1 MELMSRRQTW
11 ILLLCLLLLEEGNGR
26 RALVHAAA
34 QDRAP
39 QEPARR
45 TDGEGAS
52 VAPPKVPFGDRV
64 ALPVGIDTVTNR
76 AGWTWHVTGPFGG
89 DVTTLAIDPRNPE
102 RILAGTADGILFQS
116 IDGGETWRSLQPGIE
131 SPGGTITTIHF
142 DRAQKGRIYVG
153 VNPIVSARDR
163 MTGAPIGGVFISED
177 EGQSWQAV
185 EALRGF
191 AIRDLAQSASRPSTL
206 VAAAFHGLFRT
217 RNRGEEWERV
227 TPEAHRDLR
236 AGIHSAAIDP
246 RDPDTLYVGTHHL
259 PWKTTDGGSTW
270 SLAGSAE
277 RGMIDDSDIF
287 SIHLDET
294 VPETVLMSACS
305 GIYRSLDG
313 SRRWT
318 KFQGIPFSSRRTHHI
333 FAHPTRPEQL
343 FAATTEGLWVS
354 LAGGVADSW
363 RRVTPERL
371 IVNRVAI
378 HPARPDR
385 VFLATEDQGILRST
399 DGGQTFTPSRNGF
412 IHRQISAL
420 VADREVPG
428 RVYAGVLFDQGESGF
443 FLSIDGGLRW
453 ERSMAGLEAEDVYSI
468 HQSPEVGKRLYVG
481 TNRGLFRSDDRGRNW
496 RRVERAPQASSPP
509 TPAARPVRAAPTRA
523 GSRTAQP
530 RRTPIPPPAP
540 AKIDLRHQVF
550 SIVPLTPMAD
560 PAGTAPRGS
569 VATTWLLA
577 STWEGL
583 FLSEEE
589 TQGWRRLPLTE
600 PSRLSREPHIH
611 TVITHPK
618 LPGWILIG
626 TDAGI
631 FLSTNNGR
639 SFIRKPT
646 PDPLARIRRLAIHP
660 GSPSALYA
668 GTSAGF
674 FRSFDGGETWEA
686 RGGGMPLQTDIGALL
701 WEERAPHQ
709 LYVADDL
716 RGTIYYSADAG
727 ANWEPFPLDQ
737 LPSRLVRTL
746 IADPFD
752 PGKLYLGTFSGGV
765 YVVQRPPLPTTR
777 PAGSVRRTGSHPLP
791 NPLEHL
797 TDLLGVRLPTRHL
810 QVGFQLVRGA
820 GQLILAQVP
829 VEENLAPIGKGAPA
843 QRDRPRDL
851 LLSTL
856 RVGRLAGEI
865 GNAQLEM
872 GHRVAV
878 LKATTRLQLP
888 NRLLVLALPDVEDS

>member
-1 MELMSRRQTW
+1 MGKWKWIELMTGRWTW
-11 ILLLCLLLLEEGNGR
+11 VMLLCLLLLEEGNGK
-26 RALVHAAA
+26 RALVHATA
-34 QDRAP
+34 QDRAT

-45 TDGEGAS
+45 TDGEGANL
-52 VAPPKVPFGDRV
+52 APPKEAVGNRV
-64 ALPVGIDTVTNR
+64 ALPAGIDTITNH

-102 RILAGTADGILFQS
+102 RILAGTADGVLFQS

-131 SPGGTITTIHF
+131 SPGGTITVIHF
-142 DRAQKGRIYVG
+142 DRTHNGRIYAG
-153 VNPIVSARDR
+153 VNPVVSTRDR
-163 MTGAPIGGVFISED
+163 MTRAPIGGVFISED
-177 EGQSWQAV
+177 DGQNWRTV
-185 EALRGF
+185 EALQGY
-191 AIRDLAQSASRPSTL
+191 AIRDLAQSASHPSTL
-206 VAAAFHGLFRT
+206 VAAAFHGLFRS

-236 AGIHSAAIDP
+236 AGIHSTAIDP
-246 RDPDTLYVGTHHL
+246 RDPNTLYVGTHHL

-294 VPETVLMSACS
+294 TPETVLMSACS

-354 LAGGVADSW
+354 LAGGATESW
-363 RRVTPERL
+363 RRVTSARL

-378 HPARPDR
+378 HPARPDW

-412 IHRQISAL
+412 IHRQVSAL
-420 VADREVPG
+420 VADRQVRG

-453 ERSMAGLEAEDVYSI
+453 ERSMAGMDAEDVYSI
-468 HQSPEVGKRLYVG
+468 YQSSEVVQRLYVG

-496 RRVERAPQASSPP
+496 RRVERAPSVSSPQTP
-509 TPAARPVRAAPTRA
+509 TARPVVRATAPRA
-523 GSRTAQP
+523 GSRAGKAKRTAG
-530 RRTPIPPPAP
+530 PPTRPLQ
-540 AKIDLRHQVF
+540 IDLRHQVY
-550 SIVPLTPMAD
+550 SIVPLTPAPD
-560 PAGTAPRGS
+560 LQAERAGAAPREPIS
-569 VATTWLLA
+569 RTWLLT

-583 FLSEEE
+583 FLTEEE

-618 LPGWILIG
+618 LPGWILLG

-631 FLSTNNGR
+631 FLSTNNGH
-639 SFIRKPT
+639 SFTRKPN
-646 PDPLARIRRLAIHP
+646 PDPHARIRRLAIHP
-660 GSPSALYA
+660 GSPPALFA

-674 FRSFDGGETWEA
+674 FRSFDGGETWEG

-701 WEERAPHQ
+701 WEERAPDQ

-727 ANWEPFPLDQ
+727 TNWEPFALDR
-737 LPSRLVRTL
+737 LPSRLVRSL
-746 IADPFD
+746 IADPFN

-765 YVVQRPPLPTTR
+765 YVLQRPALPTEG
-777 PAGSVRRTGSHPLP
+777 PAGSVR
-791 NPLEHL
+791 
-797 TDLLGVRLPTRHL
+797 
-810 QVGFQLVRGA
+810 
-820 GQLILAQVP
+820 
-829 VEENLAPIGKGAPA
+829 
-843 QRDRPRDL
+843 
-851 LLSTL
+851 
-856 RVGRLAGEI
+856 
-865 GNAQLEM
+865 
-872 GHRVAV
+872 
-878 LKATTRLQLP
+878 
-888 NRLLVLALPDVEDS
+888 